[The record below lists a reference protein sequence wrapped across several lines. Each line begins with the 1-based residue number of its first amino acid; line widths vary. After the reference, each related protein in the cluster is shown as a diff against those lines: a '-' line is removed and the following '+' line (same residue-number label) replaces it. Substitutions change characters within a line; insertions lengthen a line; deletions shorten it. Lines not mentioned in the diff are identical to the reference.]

1 VLRFEN
7 VEPVGYTGPVP
18 AVKQPS
24 RSAAT
29 EAWSLIWSLFDR
41 RRPIMMAMYREHG
54 LTPPQL
60 ITLRRLDTETP
71 VPMSEVA
78 KSLACDPSNVT
89 GIIDRLEERG
99 LVERRDAPK
108 DRRVRMLALTPA
120 GARLR
125 DGLGERM
132 SVPPTELERLP
143 AADQRALRD
152 ILRRAVESGE
162 SG

>member
-1 VLRFEN
+1 VLSIEN
-7 VEPVGYTGPVP
+7 VEPIGYTGRVP
-18 AVKQPS
+18 AVKQSS

-60 ITLRRLDTETP
+60 ITLRCLDTETP

-99 LVERRDAPK
+99 LVERRDAPN
-108 DRRVRMLALTPA
+108 DRRVKMLALTPA

-125 DGLGERM
+125 GKLGERM
-132 SVPPTELERLP
+132 SVPPSELEELP
-143 AADQRALRD
+143 AVDQRALRD
-152 ILRRAVESGE
+152 ILKRAVASGQ